1 MKVKAV
7 LVLLV
12 SVLFFVQCKKK
23 EEVAPADTG
32 EKVRLEIKAS
42 WGGEK
47 VGIEDTGLIGVVKWE
62 KGDKIYVGHESG
74 WLGELE
80 ASRVSEDG
88 KTADFSG
95 AITTPQG
102 STKLHLFY
110 LGNNVPTTNS
120 TEPVVIDFS
129 DQKTGTLDD
138 IADRFH
144 IAYAETTFDGTG
156 VAQSVIMKNKI
167 SIIKFDLS
175 NFVYTDN
182 LGIMVGEPVYMHG
195 EDLSSELVINCDGTI
210 ARKGNKVIQLGW
222 SANKLIGETGETLTG
237 ATKYVALIPND
248 LPMDNN
254 LSKAAKSGK
263 MTLRFDSNHFLSQH
277 VMNNGIVANG
287 FYGSGDAKAAGDPV
301 KLLTLDVTGT
311 DNNYRV
317 TPGLF
322 FVDEAKTQMVRF
334 SRQNLSVRLYSD
346 YVGNSSN
353 GNNITVSPTQWYWYF
368 GDNDNFIQYKI
379 IGSLNNTIVDVL
391 PEKDRGWYDMFCFG
405 TTGYNNCSPFNYQD
419 NPALYWQSNLLQ
431 STPSGIG
438 TGPSDWGSVA
448 GRAEFDRNIGLKYN
462 DEFEEENFILCDG
475 WRTLSESEWNG
486 LYRVHGNSNLSK
498 EVLVKWFARHP
509 VTYIPSYGK
518 ALLPIE
524 FNDVLTSI
532 EGSYILSS
540 LSPTSSPEM
549 TSLTHRGLI
558 FLPYSGF
565 RKIENDNVQMYLYAD
580 EVFSYFSQPTAY
592 TDRVDAT
599 KYWTSTYGS
608 FSCGRAFSVRDG
620 EASDVS
626 ITTGLAVR
634 LVRNIEE
641 FHKDEL
647 SLTPTF
653 SN

>member
-1 MKVKAV
+1 MRVKAV

-47 VGIEDTGLIGVVKWE
+47 VGITDGGLIGVVKWE
-62 KGDKIYVGHESG
+62 EGDKIYVGHESG
-74 WLGELE
+74 WLGELV
-80 ASRVSEDG
+80 ASGVSGDG

-95 AITTPQG
+95 TITTPTG

-110 LGNNVPTTNS
+110 LGNNVLTTNS
-120 TEPVVIDFS
+120 TESVVIDFS

-222 SANKLIGETGETLTG
+222 SANKLIGETGEILTG

-287 FYGSGDAKAAGDPV
+287 FYGSGDAKEAGDPV
-301 KLLTLDVTGT
+301 ILQTLDVTGD

-334 SRQNLSVRLYSD
+334 SRQNLSIRWTKND
-346 YVGNSSN
+346 DTN
-353 GNNITVSPTQWYWYF
+353 TSPTQWYWNF
-368 GDNDNFIQYKI
+368 GDNNSFIQFKI
-379 IGSLNNTIVDVL
+379 VGNANGVIANASGENA
-391 PEKDRGWYDMFCFG
+391 WYDMFGYG
-405 TTGYNNCSPFNYQD
+405 TTGYNNCSPLSYQD
-419 NPALYWQSNLLQ
+419 DPNLYWKGDLLQ
-431 STPSGIG
+431 STPSGNS
-438 TGPSDWGSVA
+438 TDPSDWGSVA
-448 GRAEFDRNIGLKYN
+448 GMAEYG
-462 DEFEEENFILCDG
+462 EELGGYIKCSG
-475 WRTLSESEWNG
+475 WRTLSESEWTG
-486 LYRVHGNSNLSK
+486 LFKVHGTDNLSK
-498 EVLVKWFARHP
+498 EVKVLWSPDNYR
-509 VTYIPSYGK
+509 YIPSYGK
-518 ALLPIE
+518 TLLPIE
-524 FNDVLTSI
+524 FSDVLISI
-532 EGSYILSS
+532 NDQYLLDGV
-540 LSPTSSPEM
+540 SPSSSPEM
-549 TSLTHRGLI
+549 TSLSHRGLL
-558 FLPYSGF
+558 FLPYSGY
-565 RKIENDNVQMYLYAD
+565 RKCVEEERFGKVMIYLYAN
-580 EVFSYFSQPTAY
+580 EVFGVDFPEPNENSE
-592 TDRVDAT
+592 DAT

-608 FSCGRAFSVRDG
+608 ETGTEAKAFSVKNG
-620 EASDVS
+620 QASNVS

-634 LVRNIEE
+634 LVRNIEN
-641 FHKDEL
+641 FHNDEL

>member
-1 MKVKAV
+1 MRVKAV

-47 VGIEDTGLIGVVKWE
+47 VGITDEGLIGVVKWE
-62 KGDKIYVGHESG
+62 EGDKIYVGHESG

-80 ASRVSEDG
+80 ASGVSEDG
-88 KTADFSG
+88 KTASFSG
-95 AITTPQG
+95 AITTPTG

-110 LGNNVPTTNS
+110 LGNNVPATNS
-120 TEPVVIDFS
+120 KESVVIDFS

-138 IADRFH
+138 IAERFH
-144 IAYAETTFDGTG
+144 IAYAETEYDVTS

-222 SANKLIGETGETLTG
+222 SANKLIGETEETLTG

-263 MTLRFDSNHFLSQH
+263 MTLGFDSNHFLSQH

-287 FYGSGDAKAAGDPV
+287 FYGSGDAKAPGDPV
-301 KLLTLDVTGT
+301 ILQTLDVTGT

-334 SRQNLSVRLYSD
+334 SRQNLSIRLYSD
-346 YVGNSSN
+346 YVGNTLD
-353 GNNITVSPTQWYWYF
+353 GNNIEVPPTQWYWYF

-391 PEKDRGWYDMFCFG
+391 PEDRGWYDMFCFG

-419 NPALYWQSNLLQ
+419 NPELYWQSNLLQ
-431 STPSGIG
+431 STPPSGIG

-448 GRAEFDRNIGLKYN
+448 GIAEYG
-462 DEFEEENFILCDG
+462 EELDKFIKCNG

-498 EVLVKWFARHP
+498 EVLVKWFARP
-509 VTYIPSYGK
+509 ATYIPSYGK

-532 EGSYILSS
+532 EGSYTLSS

-580 EVFSYFSQPTAY
+580 ENNVFTLMFPGETTVH

>member
-1 MKVKAV
+1 MRVKAV

-62 KGDKIYVGHESG
+62 EGDKIYVGHESG
-74 WLGELE
+74 WLGELV
-80 ASRVSEDG
+80 ASGVSEDG
-88 KTADFSG
+88 KTASFSG
-95 AITTPQG
+95 SITTPTG

-110 LGNNVPTTNS
+110 LGNNVHATNS

-144 IAYAETTFDGTG
+144 IAYAETEYDGTEA
-156 VAQSVIMKNKI
+156 AQSVIMKNKI

-195 EDLSSELVINCDGTI
+195 EDLSSELVINCNGTI

-277 VMNNGIVANG
+277 VMNNGIVANA

-334 SRQNLSVRLYSD
+334 SRQNLSVRLYSY
-346 YVGNSSN
+346 YVSILSN
-353 GNNITVSPTQWYWYF
+353 GNDITVPPTQWYWYF

-391 PEKDRGWYDMFCFG
+391 PEDRGWYDMFCFG

-419 NPALYWQSNLLQ
+419 NPELYWQSNLLQ
-431 STPSGIG
+431 STPPSGIG

-448 GRAEFDRNIGLKYN
+448 GIAEYG
-462 DEFEEENFILCDG
+462 EELDKFIKCNG

-498 EVLVKWFARHP
+498 EVLVKWFARP
-509 VTYIPSYGK
+509 ATYIPSYGK

-532 EGSYILSS
+532 EGSYTLSS

-580 EVFSYFSQPTAY
+580 EVLSYFSQPTVHM
-592 TDRVDAT
+592 DRLDAT
-599 KYWTSTYGS
+599 KYWTSTFASGTEAK
-608 FSCGRAFSVRDG
+608 AFSVKNG
-620 EASDVS
+620 QASNVS

>member
-47 VGIEDTGLIGVVKWE
+47 VGITDEGLIGVVKWE
-62 KGDKIYVGHESG
+62 EGDKIYVGHESG
-74 WLGELE
+74 WLGELV
-80 ASRVSEDG
+80 ASGVSQDG
-88 KTADFSG
+88 KTASFSG
-95 AITTPQG
+95 SITTPTG

-110 LGNNVPTTNS
+110 LGNNVPETNS
-120 TEPVVIDFS
+120 TESVVIDFS

-144 IAYAETTFDGTG
+144 IAYAETEYDGT
-156 VAQSVIMKNKI
+156 VAAQSVIMKNKI

-195 EDLSSELVINCDGTI
+195 EDLSSELVINCNGTI

-287 FYGSGDAKAAGDPV
+287 FYGSGDAMAAGDPV
-301 KLLTLDVTGT
+301 ILQTLDVTGT

-334 SRQNLSVRLYSD
+334 SRQNLSIRLYSD
-346 YVGNSSN
+346 YVGNTLD
-353 GNNITVSPTQWYWYF
+353 GNNIKVPPTQ
-368 GDNDNFIQYKI
+368 
-379 IGSLNNTIVDVL
+379 
-391 PEKDRGWYDMFCFG
+391 
-405 TTGYNNCSPFNYQD
+405 
-419 NPALYWQSNLLQ
+419 
-431 STPSGIG
+431 
-438 TGPSDWGSVA
+438 
-448 GRAEFDRNIGLKYN
+448 
-462 DEFEEENFILCDG
+462 
-475 WRTLSESEWNG
+475 
-486 LYRVHGNSNLSK
+486 
-498 EVLVKWFARHP
+498 
-509 VTYIPSYGK
+509 
-518 ALLPIE
+518 
-524 FNDVLTSI
+524 
-532 EGSYILSS
+532 
-540 LSPTSSPEM
+540 
-549 TSLTHRGLI
+549 
-558 FLPYSGF
+558 
-565 RKIENDNVQMYLYAD
+565 
-580 EVFSYFSQPTAY
+580 
-592 TDRVDAT
+592 
-599 KYWTSTYGS
+599 
-608 FSCGRAFSVRDG
+608 
-620 EASDVS
+620 
-626 ITTGLAVR
+626 
-634 LVRNIEE
+634 
-641 FHKDEL
+641 
-647 SLTPTF
+647 
-653 SN
+653 

>member
-1 MKVKAV
+1 MRVKAV

-47 VGIEDTGLIGVVKWE
+47 VGITDGGLIGVVKWE
-62 KGDKIYVGHESG
+62 EGDKIYVGHESG
-74 WLGELE
+74 WLGELV
-80 ASRVSEDG
+80 ASGVSEDG
-88 KTADFSG
+88 KTASFSG
-95 AITTPQG
+95 SITTPTG

-110 LGNNVPTTNS
+110 LGNNVPATNS
-120 TEPVVIDFS
+120 TESVVIDFS

-144 IAYAETTFDGTG
+144 IAYAETEYDVRD

-277 VMNNGIVANG
+277 VMNNGIVANA
-287 FYGSGDAKAAGDPV
+287 FYGSGDAKASEDPV

-346 YVGNSSN
+346 YVGNTPD
-353 GNNITVSPTQWYWYF
+353 GNNIEVPPTQWYWYF

-379 IGSLNNTIVDVL
+379 IGSLNNTIDDVL
-391 PEKDRGWYDMFCFG
+391 PSDSGWYDMFGFG

-419 NPALYWQSNLLQ
+419 NFGLYWQSDLHQ
-431 STPSGIG
+431 STPSGTG

-448 GRAEFDRNIGLKYN
+448 GMAEYG
-462 DEFEEENFILCDG
+462 EELDKFIKCNG

-532 EGSYILSS
+532 EGSYTLSS

-580 EVFSYFSQPTAY
+580 EVFSYVSQPTVHIN
-592 TDRVDAT
+592 RVDAT

-620 EASDVS
+620 VASDVS

>member
-47 VGIEDTGLIGVVKWE
+47 VGITDEDLIGVVKWE

-74 WLGELE
+74 WLGELV
-80 ASRVSEDG
+80 ASEVIGDG
-88 KTADFSG
+88 KTASFSG
-95 AITTPQG
+95 DITTPSG

-110 LGNNVPTTNS
+110 LGNNVPATNS
-120 TEPVVIDFS
+120 KESVVIDFS

-138 IADRFH
+138 IAERFH
-144 IAYAETTFDGTG
+144 IAYAETTFDGTV

-287 FYGSGDAKAAGDPV
+287 FYGSGDAKAPGDPV

-346 YVGNSSN
+346 YVGDTLD
-353 GNNITVSPTQWYWYF
+353 GNNITVPPTQWYWHF
-368 GDNDNFIQYKI
+368 GDNTVELQFKTY
-379 IGSLNNTIVDVL
+379 SLPNNTIDDVL
-391 PEKDRGWYDMFCFG
+391 PSDSGWYDMFGFG

-419 NPALYWQSNLLQ
+419 NFGLYWQSDLHQ

-448 GRAEFDRNIGLKYN
+448 GMAEYGKELNKY
-462 DEFEEENFILCDG
+462 IKCDG
-475 WRTLSESEWNG
+475 WRTLSESEWIG
-486 LYRVHGNSNLSK
+486 LFNLYGNTTNSK
-498 EVLVKWFARHP
+498 EVIVRWPRAESLWRYTVVHTF
-509 VTYIPSYGK
+509 GK
-518 ALLPIE
+518 ALLPLE
-524 FNDVLTSI
+524 MENVLNTLNDEYLIYEVPMSSTDKMTQ
-532 EGSYILSS
+532 LS
-540 LSPTSSPEM
+540 
-549 TSLTHRGLI
+549 HRGLLY
-558 FLPYSGF
+558 LPYSGF

-580 EVFSYFSQPTAY
+580 EDDRVY
-592 TDRVDAT
+592 TYNFPGRTTVHEDRVDAT
-599 KYWTSTYGS
+599 KYWTSTFASGTEAK
-608 FSCGRAFSVRDG
+608 AFSVRDG
-620 EASDVS
+620 VASDVS